1 MTSIN
6 TGATLLSSS
15 NTTTAL
21 RLRLHPSIAAS
32 FASKSSRLFT
42 PRRILRDE
50 LAMVVLSTTPARQET
65 VVAAAPASA
74 HGEVVVGG
82 GAADGGGCIPTVDM
96 SAPRGRAALSRQVA
110 RACGEQHGFFRAVGH
125 GVPPAPAARLDSA
138 TAAFFALPPA
148 EKQRAGPPSPLGYG
162 CRSIGFN
169 GDVGELEY
177 LLLHANPAAVAHKAR
192 TIDTTDPSR
201 FSAVV
206 NEYIEAVRQLA
217 CEILDLLGEGLGL
230 KDTRYFSKLITG
242 TDSDSLLRINH
253 YPPSCTIHKLDHDD
267 QCKMKSLVSTK
278 ASNGG
283 NQTAAGRVGFG
294 EHSDPQI
301 LSLLRANDV
310 DGLQVLLPDRDGKEA
325 WLQVPADPSAF
336 FVNVGDLLQALTNG
350 RLISVRHRRQSPPS
364 NPRKYR
370 PFTWAEYK
378 TTMYSLRLSHSRLDL
393 FKIDEDN
400 AREGKA

>member
-1 MTSIN
+1 
-6 TGATLLSSS
+6 
-15 NTTTAL
+15 
-21 RLRLHPSIAAS
+21 
-32 FASKSSRLFT
+32 
-42 PRRILRDE
+42 
-50 LAMVVLSTTPARQET
+50 MVVLSTTPARQET
-65 VVAAAPASA
+65 VVAAATST
-74 HGEVVVGG
+74 HGAVVVGG
-82 GAADGGGCIPTVDM
+82 GAAGCIPTVDM

-138 TAAFFALPPA
+138 TAAFFALPPG

-230 KDTRYFSKLITG
+230 KDTRYFSKLITS

-267 QCKMKSLVSTK
+267 QCKMKSVVSSK
-278 ASNGG
+278 ASNGA
-283 NQTAAGRVGFG
+283 NLTAGGRVGFG

-325 WLQVPADPSAF
+325 WVQVPADPSAF

-350 RLISVRHRRQSPPS
+350 KLISVRHRVIATACRPRLSTIYFAAPPLHTRISPLAETITTS
-364 NPRKYR
+364 NPRRYR

-393 FKIDEDN
+393 FKIDDDDDSDN
-400 AREGKA
+400 ASEGKA